1 MKECNFPRAIFARVA
16 LMFGYLTRKGR
27 SEKSLIPDEI
37 QNVRPTARVL
47 GKIFLRADF
56 SKSVTS
62 PQNIIKHY
70 KLWSLRV

>member
-16 LMFGYLTRKGR
+16 LMFGYKTRKGR

-47 GKIFLRADF
+47 GKIFLRVDF
-56 SKSVTS
+56 NKSVTS